1 MITGGGKRFFRL
13 GARPVGN
20 GAEQAQGAQ
29 PAAAQ
34 RGDAP
39 RLSLA
44 ALTEPERLSRT
55 KRNGNGSSGEILD
68 PAIASAVDQERRRI
82 AADVHDLI
90 MQDLALALAGAR
102 MLADDTPTARTVVDA
117 GERALA
123 SARDLVGGLGISR
136 SEPIARALT
145 SSAEQAA
152 RAVPITVLAQDVP
165 PLPQPDAQ
173 TFATLVHVAR
183 EAVTNA
189 VKHARPMRIEVMLEC
204 PEEWRLWIRDDGC
217 GFDTED
223 GAEGFGLQSMRRQA
237 HALGGRLR
245 VASEAG
251 AGTTVEALLP

>member
-20 GAEQAQGAQ
+20 GAEQGAQ
-29 PAAAQ
+29 QPTRRAAV
-34 RGDAP
+34 P
-39 RLSLA
+39 HLSLA
-44 ALTEPERLSRT
+44 ALNAPELLSRS
-55 KRNGNGSSGEILD
+55 KRNRDGSSDEGLD

-102 MLADDTPTARTVVDA
+102 MLADDTPGARTVVDA

-123 SARDLVGGLGISR
+123 SARDLVGGLSISR
-136 SEPIARALT
+136 SEPIALALT
-145 SSAEQAA
+145 ASAEQAA
-152 RAVPITVLAQDVP
+152 RTVPITVLAQDVP

-189 VKHARPMRIEVMLEC
+189 VKHGRPTKIEVVLEC
-204 PEEWRLWIRDDGC
+204 PEDWRLRIRDDGC

-223 GAEGFGLQSMRRQA
+223 DVQGFGLQSMRRQA

-245 VASEAG
+245 ITSDADT
-251 AGTTVEALLP
+251 GTTVEALLP